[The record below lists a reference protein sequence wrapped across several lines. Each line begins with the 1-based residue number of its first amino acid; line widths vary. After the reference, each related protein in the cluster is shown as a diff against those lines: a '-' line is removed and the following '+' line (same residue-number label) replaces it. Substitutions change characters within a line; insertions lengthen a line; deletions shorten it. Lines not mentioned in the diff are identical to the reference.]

1 VAPGAGGKTPPA
13 GNLWGGCAGAGAAN
27 LRAKGAF
34 LCGGKARPG
43 RWPPPVTIH
52 KRCHHKVFQKGVVN
66 GYDSWYYVFAFDALV
81 SPLEREESGRKVTL
95 AAFFLYTAED
105 GQL

>member
-1 VAPGAGGKTPPA
+1 MRRE
-13 GNLWGGCAGAGAAN
+13 GAAGS
-27 LRAKGAF
+27 LASPRHH
-34 LCGGKARPG
+34 
-43 RWPPPVTIH
+43 IH

-95 AAFFLYTAED
+95 AAFFCIRPKTASSER
-105 GQL
+105 GLQRHQIAQFSNAQPQPG